1 MALSKSD
8 PAYISN
14 LLLTKNEAVERA
26 MLVLNLKDQEE
37 YRRSYYAAWIK
48 SGKKLTGHHLDTA
61 REIALRHT
69 DTLTK
74 LAAKQPISKRSDP
87 NATLTMAR
95 QGIFHIHTFGTS
107 HCGIGKE
114 MDVKYAAVI
123 KCGAVTDHRG
133 FLFDQINV
141 DGYFQNVK
149 RTSLSCEKLAMHCTK
164 GLVSMIQKENPGAE
178 VHALEL
184 TLSPAPF
191 AAAMTYAWKL

>member
-26 MLVLNLKDQEE
+26 MLVLSLKDQEE
-37 YRRSYYAAWIK
+37 FKRRYYADWIK
-48 SGKKLTGHHLDTA
+48 SGRKLTGHHLNTA

-69 DTLTK
+69 DDLTR
-74 LAAKQPISKRSDP
+74 LATKSPISKRIP
-87 NATLTMAR
+87 NTTLTMAR
-95 QGIFHIHTFGTS
+95 QGIFHIHTFGNS

-133 FLFDQINV
+133 FLFDQISV
-141 DGYFQNVK
+141 DGYFQSIK
-149 RTSLSCEKLAMHCTK
+149 RTSLSCEKLAMRCTE
-164 GLVSMIQKENPGAE
+164 GLVAMIRKENPGAV
-178 VHALEL
+178 VHELEL

-191 AAAMTYAWKL
+191 AAAMTYSWKL

>member
-26 MLVLNLKDQEE
+26 MLVLSLKDQEE
-37 YRRSYYAAWIK
+37 YRRRYYAGWIN
-48 SGKKLTGHHLDTA
+48 SGRKLTGHHLDTA

-69 DTLTK
+69 ATLTK
-74 LAAKQPISKRSDP
+74 LATKSPINKRSDP

-95 QGIFHIHTFGTS
+95 QGIFHIQTFGNS
-107 HCGIGKE
+107 HCGTTKE

-141 DGYFQNVK
+141 DAYFQGIK
-149 RTSLSCEKLAMHCTK
+149 RTSLSCEKLAMHCTN
-164 GLVSMIQKENPGAE
+164 GLVALIRKENPGAE
-178 VHALEL
+178 IHALEL

-191 AAAMTYAWKL
+191 AAAMTYSWKL

>member
-1 MALSKSD
+1 MSLSKSD

-26 MLVLNLKDQEE
+26 MLVLRLKDQDE
-37 YRRSYYAAWIK
+37 YRRRYYANWIF
-48 SGKKLTGHHLDTA
+48 SGGKLTGHHLDTA

-69 DTLTK
+69 ATLSK
-74 LAAKQPISKRSDP
+74 LVKEEPISNQSDP

-95 QGIFHIHTFGTS
+95 QGIFHIETFGNS

-123 KCGAVTDHRG
+123 KCDAVTDHRG

-141 DGYFQNVK
+141 DGYFQGIK

-164 GLVSMIQKENPGAE
+164 GLIGMIRKENPGAV
-178 VHALEL
+178 VHSLEL